1 MAEIVLFPGS
11 VVPNGLPTEKT
22 HFDIIDLLERYLERA
37 RCGEFRGILIGMVLD
52 NGSIGSEWVCSDRV
66 LSLAAASYLQH
77 RVTHSINDE

>member
-1 MAEIVLFPGS
+1 MAEIVSFPGS

-37 RCGEFRGILIGMVLD
+37 RCGEFRGILIGMVQND
-52 NGSIGSEWVCSDRV
+52 GSIGSEWVCSDGV

-77 RVTHSINDE
+77 RVAHSMNND